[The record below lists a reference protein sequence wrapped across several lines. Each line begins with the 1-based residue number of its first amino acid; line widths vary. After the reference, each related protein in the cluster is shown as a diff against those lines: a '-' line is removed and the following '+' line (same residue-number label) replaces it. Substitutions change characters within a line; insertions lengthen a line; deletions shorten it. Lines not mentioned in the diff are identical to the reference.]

1 MAVNI
6 IPQIAPGVSLS
17 SIAPY
22 APFWDVNLTRWGI
35 TLPQSIGAFIANVA
49 VESANFKR
57 TLEYASGEEYEGR
70 KDLGNVINGDGVKFK
85 GRGLIQ
91 ITGRTAYQQ
100 CSRALFG
107 NDCLLTAPSMLES
120 PQNALNSACYFFSTY
135 KPELLATT
143 KLPETWIHPGPHQ
156 YTKFQ
161 WIVILINGGLNDY
174 DARLANYQRA
184 RTVLNF

>member
-1 MAVNI
+1 MSISLVNEI
-6 IPQIAPGVSLS
+6 CPSVPLS
-17 SIAPY
+17 RLAPY
-22 APFWDVNLTRWGI
+22 APFFDVSLTRWGI
-35 TLPQSIGAFIANVA
+35 TLPQSVGAFIANVA
-49 VESANFKR
+49 VESANFKS

-70 KDLGNVINGDGVKFK
+70 KDLGNVILGDGVKFK

-107 NDCLLTAPSMLES
+107 NDCLLQAPSMLEA
-120 PQNALNSACYFFSTY
+120 PANAINSACWFVTNF
-135 KPELLATT
+135 KPDWIATT
-143 KLPETWIHPGPHQ
+143 RLPETWIHPGTHG

-161 WIVILINGGLNDY
+161 WLVILINGGLNDY

-184 RTVLNF
+184 RQILNF